1 MKYEI
6 AYISA
11 SGNTEKLAHG
21 IADMFPARDTYFT
34 DLSAEKITGQA
45 DIYLICF
52 GFRKEAVPLKVLEL
66 LEELENKTILF
77 FVTAS
82 VKPSDEAVGMLER
95 YLEPFMPS
103 SCDYRGLF
111 LCPGQVSAHTLES
124 VQDYLRVNPDDEQA
138 KEVYAWYQSTAGHPN
153 ENDVGDACNFI
164 REKLSL

>member
-34 DLSAEKITGQA
+34 DLNTDTITGQA
-45 DIYLICF
+45 DVYLVCF
-52 GFRKEAVPLKVLEL
+52 GFRKEAIPLKVLEL
-66 LEELENKTILF
+66 LEELEEKTILF

-82 VKPSDEAVGMLER
+82 IKPSDEAIDMLER

-103 SCDYRGLF
+103 NCNCKGIF
-111 LCPGQVSAHTLES
+111 LCPGQVSQQTLDKG
-124 VQDYLRVNPDDEQA
+124 QAYTRDNPDDEHA
-138 KEVYAWYQSTAGHPN
+138 KEAYAWYQSTIGHPN
-153 ENDVGDACNFI
+153 DDDICRACDFI
-164 REKLSL
+164 NAKLGL